1 MVVAK
6 VWIFLSCKYSW
17 SETSIFKVR
26 WSVSPFPMLT
36 NCFPHLHS
44 ILLSILKGGLTAVIY
59 TDTLCTFLMVTGS
72 LTVMGLG
79 NFVFCATKWIIF
91 LWCHHHQMLYPNH
104 SQIKGPAFGF
114 KQLLL
119 KKDCNQKKLKCF
131 FWVYGKHILTVRLGL
146 PLSGYFSIK
155 EKLTQKLVLF
165 SFRQR
170 KASIMI
176 IHTPKFQLPLRFW
189 ILWNPWLK

>member
-1 MVVAK
+1 M
-6 VWIFLSCKYSW
+6 
-17 SETSIFKVR
+17 
-26 WSVSPFPMLT
+26 
-36 NCFPHLHS
+36 
-44 ILLSILKGGLTAVIY
+44 IY

-79 NFVFCATKWIIF
+79 NFFFVLQNEIIF
-91 LWCHHHQMLYPNH
+91 LWCYHHQMLYPTTLR
-104 SQIKGPAFGF
+104 SRVPAFGF

-119 KKDCNQKKLKCF
+119 KKDCNQKKLKFF
-131 FWVYGKHILTVRLGL
+131 FWVNGKHDFTVILGL

-176 IHTPKFQLPLRFW
+176 IHSPNFQLPMRF
-189 ILWNPWLK
+189 